1 MLSEA
6 EQLEE
11 DLRCEVM
18 VLREECKTLQQQ
30 IQLNGNWEP
39 SVRELVVNYG
49 KIEKFA
55 NENFEENKSLK
66 RKL

>member
-1 MLSEA
+1 
-6 EQLEE
+6 
-11 DLRCEVM
+11 M

-30 IQLNGNWEP
+30 IQLNDNWEP

>member
-1 MLSEA
+1 
-6 EQLEE
+6 
-11 DLRCEVM
+11 M